1 MKKLSYLLLLCPLLS
16 LAQSGLPRF
25 ENDTL
30 YTSGGYKIYK
40 GQILH
45 LGTGTSEAGY
55 FRFLKFHSGMG
66 RNDTYILQNSTI
78 LVSTV
83 RQFKS
88 SGSGYNIRIS
98 GTATRKDNSKME
110 LDMILDFERA
120 IQGADGLA
128 AELDVP
134 AEFRLKQAAAPTEAK
149 KQPIDDETTKQALPA
164 EAKKQPVPDELKKL
178 LIADEIKKLFDLY
191 KAGALTKEEYEAR
204 KKKLLEQ

>member
-1 MKKLSYLLLLCPLLS
+1 MKKLLFLSLLCPLLS
-16 LAQSGLPRF
+16 FAQNTPPRF

-40 GQILH
+40 GQVLH

-55 FRFLKFHSGMG
+55 FRFIKFHSGMG
-66 RNDTYILQNSTI
+66 RNDTYTLQNSTV
-78 LVSTV
+78 LVNTLK
-83 RQFKS
+83 QFKS
-88 SGSGYNIRIS
+88 SGSGYSIRIS

-110 LDMILDFERA
+110 LDIIIDFEKA

-128 AELDVP
+128 AELNVP
-134 AEFRLKQAAAPTEAK
+134 AEFRSRPATTVAAEVK
-149 KQPIDDETTKQALPA
+149 KQPADE
-164 EAKKQPVPDELKKL
+164 EIKKQPVPDELKKL
-178 LIADEIKKLFDLY
+178 LVADEIKKLFDLY